1 MIIDLNLDIAFFSQK
16 TNLLLQIYMQVLH
29 NLVNGPQ
36 RLTSS
41 RPNPKMQYPIQKW
54 YIECKKHVNQYMII
68 DLNTSISLCS
78 QKTSPTFLHTY
89 MWVLQKLANVV
100 MLFIL
105 GHMCTYCFCGENP
118 ITIFNTYVWLLRMWV
133 KQTHISHKWQIYGSQ
148 NIWVTMHM
156 IHKTYAYGSQ
166 CIW

>member
-1 MIIDLNLDIAFFSQK
+1 MKMIYQVQERCKSIYDYWPKCGYCIFFKK

-54 YIECKKHVNQYMII
+54 YIECKKHVNQYLII

-78 QKTSPTFLHTY
+78 QKTSPTLLHTY
-89 MWVLQKLANVV
+89 MWVLQKLAKVV
-100 MLFIL
+100 MFIL

-118 ITIFNTYVWLLRMWV
+118 ITILNSYMWLLRMWV
-133 KQTHISHKWQIYGSQ
+133 K
-148 NIWVTMHM
+148 
-156 IHKTYAYGSQ
+156 
-166 CIW
+166 